1 MEKEKDYFVL
11 YTPDVLEKTY
21 ELLQKDFSRSD
32 ILTAIKSDDDTV
44 KQVALFKLETIEN
57 PFEAESLVSVL
68 TGQSGPVR
76 EVCSFRINEFLSNE
90 NSRVFFDSETIT
102 EQLLNALNDIIPS
115 VARNIINVIHFI
127 PNKNNFLD
135 KLMKRIIDID
145 LTQEN
150 SATLSNHEISKN
162 TFKLYWYMEAL
173 SELLKDKTLEYDENS
188 MNEILK
194 KSYKFEDYTIREK
207 AAKLISEISDFDE
220 YRDSLRN
227 DTNPYVYHYLK

>member
-1 MEKEKDYFVL
+1 MENEKDYFVL

-21 ELLQKDFSRSD
+21 ELLQKDFSRND
-32 ILTAIKSDDDTV
+32 ILAAIKSDDDTV

-57 PFEAESLVSVL
+57 SDEAESLVSVL

-76 EVCSFRINEFLSNE
+76 EICSFKINEFLSN
-90 NSRVFFDSETIT
+90 SDYRDFFDSEKIT

-127 PNKNNFLD
+127 PDKENFLD

-145 LTQEN
+145 LSEEN
-150 SATLSNHEISKN
+150 SVTLSNHEISKN

-173 SELLKDKTLEYDENS
+173 SELLTDETLNYDENS

-194 KSYKFEDYTIREK
+194 KSYNFEDYTIREK
-207 AAKLISEISDFDE
+207 AAKLISRISGFDE
-220 YRDSLRN
+220 YRNCLKN

>member
-1 MEKEKDYFVL
+1 MTKEYFVL

-21 ELLQKDFSRSD
+21 ELLQKDFSRND
-32 ILTAIKSDDDTV
+32 IFTALKSDNDTI
-44 KQVALFKLETIEN
+44 KQVALFKLEDIKNKE
-57 PFEAESLVSVL
+57 EAENLTNIL

-76 EVCSFRINEFLSNE
+76 EICSFKINEFLSNE
-90 NSRVFFDSETIT
+90 QSCRFFNSEEIT

-115 VARNIINVIHFI
+115 VARNIINVILFI
-127 PNKNNFLD
+127 PNKKEFLD

-194 KSYKFEDYTIREK
+194 KSYNYEDYTIREK
-207 AAKLISEISDFDE
+207 AAKILFRIKGFDK
-220 YRDSLRN
+220 YRKQLQEDI
-227 DTNPYVYHYLK
+227 NPYVNHYLK